1 MGRQQKPAETG
12 IGWLKCALWGI
23 LMTPLT
29 MLLIYLTLG
38 FMPDR
43 LEQLVRST
51 MLDYPFLFG
60 LAFYLCGVV
69 AYHWIGLDL
78 SKREDWPDLP
88 G

>member
-1 MGRQQKPAETG
+1 MDRRKHPARKG
-12 IGWLKCALWGI
+12 PGWFQCALWGI

-51 MLDYPFLFG
+51 MLEYPFLFG
-60 LAFYLCGVV
+60 LVFYLCVVV
-69 AYHWIGLDL
+69 AYHWVGLDL